1 MRISKKAVGYVTL
14 GLVLLLALFF
24 LALPPLVKHI
34 AVTRIDEA
42 TGRKSRIQKISLN
55 PFNLTAGIS
64 GFSLSEKG
72 SQAPFITFSSAR
84 LSLSPLSL
92 PKRSFIV
99 DEIHLASPYV
109 HLVRNAPNRYN
120 FSDLVTPK
128 KEGGQK
134 KEGTPLF
141 SLNNIIVKNGTVGFE
156 DRGIQPEKQHRVT
169 GMSLAIPFVSNMPY
183 LADRYVTPHFSAEIN
198 GSPFRFD
205 GKLKPLT
212 KAVEATVSLNLKKVN
227 LPFYLGY
234 VPVPLPVDVKAGRLA
249 TALELG
255 YRVDEKTGPELR
267 LAGDVGVDDLK
278 VSEPKGAPVAGVGEA
293 RLSIADSR
301 LISGTYDLRSL
312 ELQNVELWAA
322 RDRSGIWNLQRL
334 AKGGKKPTTDIEQ
347 KPAKPHEKKPLQLKL
362 AKLALKDGKVHLSD
376 QVPSGGFRTDLNDF
390 DVSMQ
395 NFSLAQ
401 GQKAPCELK
410 FRSSKGE
417 RFAFKG
423 ELAATPVA
431 LQGKLDLNGVPLKEY
446 YPYLRETLTSPIDG
460 KLGLTSGIVY
470 NDQAGLLLEKA
481 TLTAEGLAAS
491 FGQGEGFRVK
501 STEIKGATLDLKRN
515 HAEVEKVGVTSGT
528 FTLSSDKAGELSAR
542 RLLWTKA
549 TAPKTRTPSPEKKQ
563 KPKAKP
569 APLFSYRIHRVAASG
584 LAVNF
589 TDRSKEDAPLF
600 QLSRINLTADGVTGP
615 KQGPIPFKLAA
626 AYGKKGGIRAA
637 GNFTPTPLKFKGHV
651 ELDAIPLRD
660 FDAYMPEDTS
670 VFIAEGALDT
680 KMALNIEKA
689 ASGMK
694 GSFDGSLGIR
704 SFYCQDAELDEDLL
718 KWERLQLD
726 RVTGTVAPFT
736 LAINNVSLSNFYSRV
751 IVEKDGTLNLQ
762 HLTGEEEQS
771 KPAPAA
777 QGAQQATAKP
787 GGAPQPASAA
797 GTQESPAQPHPIRI
811 DAVTVQGGTLAFS
824 DRHLESPFDTTFY
837 NLGGRVSGL
846 SSQATKLADVDLRGN
861 LENHSPLSIR
871 GVINPLRG
879 DLYLDLV
886 IAFKDIELSPL
897 TPYSNTY
904 LGYEIDKGKLSL
916 DLSYKID
923 KKALSSQNKVFID
936 QFTFGKQV
944 DNPKATKLPVRLAV
958 ALLKDR
964 NGEIHLDLPVAG
976 KTDDPKFSVWK
987 VVLQMLKNLLVKAA
1001 TSPFALL
1008 SSAFGSGQDFSA
1020 VIFEPGSER
1029 IAKPEQEKLLKLSQ
1043 ALRERP
1049 DLKVEI
1055 TGYVDRERD
1064 AEGYRNEIL
1073 MKKMKGEKFRRMV
1086 KEGKTREGQT
1096 QQEIEILPQEYSR
1109 YLKDVYSK
1117 EKFPKPRNALG
1128 FQKDIPDQEMK
1139 KLILS
1144 HTVVGQNEL
1153 QTLAHERAEAVKAF
1167 LMTQGKLPAERLYLK
1182 SADIHKAPAKEGV
1195 PASRVEFG
1203 AGV

>member
-1 MRISKKAVGYVTL
+1 MRISKKAVGYIAL

-34 AVTRIDEA
+34 AVTKIDEA
-42 TGRKSRIQKISLN
+42 TGRKSRIQKVSLN
-55 PFNLTAGIS
+55 PFNLSAGIS

-72 SQAPFITFSSAR
+72 SQAPFVTFSSAR

-109 HLVRNAPNRYN
+109 HLVRNAPNQYN

-128 KEGGQK
+128 KESAQK
-134 KEGTPLF
+134 KEGTPLY
-141 SLNNIIVKNGTVGFE
+141 SLNNIIVKNGTVDFE
-156 DRGIQPEKQHRVT
+156 DRGIQPEKRHRVT
-169 GMSLAIPFVSNMPY
+169 GMNLAIPFVSNMPY
-183 LADRYVTPHFSAEIN
+183 LADRYVTPHFSADIN

-205 GKLKPLT
+205 GRLKPLT
-212 KAVEATVSLNLKKVN
+212 KAVEATISLNLKKVN

-234 VPVPLPVDVKAGRLA
+234 VPVPLPVDVKSGQMA

-267 LAGDVGVDDLK
+267 VSGDVGVDELK
-278 VSEPKGAPVAGVGEA
+278 VSEPKGAPVAGLAQG

-301 LISGTYDLRSL
+301 LISRAIDLRSL
-312 ELQNVELWAA
+312 ELQGVELWAA

-334 AKGGKKPTTDIEQ
+334 SKGGKKPATENEKQPT
-347 KPAKPHEKKPLQLKL
+347 PTGEKKPLQLKL
-362 AKLALKDGKVHLSD
+362 AKLSLKDGKIHLSD
-376 QVPSGGFRTDLNDF
+376 QIPPGGFRTDLNDF
-390 DVSMQ
+390 DIAMQ

-410 FRSSKGE
+410 FRTSKGE
-417 RFAFKG
+417 RFAFNG
-423 ELAATPVA
+423 GLAATPVA
-431 LQGKLDLNGVPLKEY
+431 LQGKLELNGVPLKEY

-460 KLGLTSGIVY
+460 KLGLTSGIIY

-481 TLTAEGLAAS
+481 ALTAEGLAAS

-501 STEIKGATLDLKRN
+501 SAEIKGATLDLKRN
-515 HAEVEKVGVTSGT
+515 HAEVEKVAVAGGT
-528 FTLSSDKAGELSAR
+528 FTLSSEKGGELSAR

-549 TAPKTRTPSPEKKQ
+549 TAPKTRAPEKKQ
-563 KPKAKP
+563 KPKTKP
-569 APLFSYRIHRVAASG
+569 APAFSYRIHRVAASG

-600 QLSRINLTADGVTGP
+600 QLSRINFSADGVTGP
-615 KQGPIPFKLAA
+615 KQGPIPFKLAS
-626 AYGKKGGIRAA
+626 AYGKKGSIKAS
-637 GNFTPTPLKFKGHV
+637 GNFTPTPLKFKGQV
-651 ELDAIPLRD
+651 ELQGIPLRD
-660 FDAYMPEDTS
+660 FDAYMPEDSS

-694 GSFDGSLGIR
+694 GSFDGSLGIH
-704 SFYCQDAELDEDLL
+704 SFYCQDTELDEDLL

-726 RVTGTVAPFT
+726 RVSGTVAPFT

-762 HLTGEEEQS
+762 HLKGEEEQA
-771 KPAPAA
+771 KPATAA

-787 GGAPQPASAA
+787 GAAPQPASAA
-797 GTQESPAQPHPIRI
+797 QSQESPAQPHPIRI

-861 LENHSPLSIR
+861 LENHSPLSIK

-923 KKALSSQNKVFID
+923 KKTLSSQNKVFID

-944 DNPKATKLPVRLAV
+944 ENPKATKLPVRLAV

-964 NGEIHLDLPVAG
+964 HGEIHLDLPVAG
-976 KTDDPKFSVWK
+976 RTDDPKFSVWK
-987 VVLQMLKNLLVKAA
+987 VVLQMLKNLMVKAA

-1029 IAKPEQEKLLKLSQ
+1029 IAKPEQEKLMKLSQ
-1043 ALRERP
+1043 ALRDRP

-1128 FQKDIPDQEMK
+1128 FQKDIPDPEMK
-1139 KLILS
+1139 KLILT

-1153 QTLAHERAEAVKAF
+1153 QALAHERAEAVKAF

-1182 SADIHKAPAKEGV
+1182 SGDIYKAPTKEGV
-1195 PASRVEFG
+1195 PGSRVEFG